1 MYPRLAIMVVIMELK
16 RDLIKY
22 IRDRAKSRYKK
33 DNACFIC
40 GSSDNLDYHHFN
52 SLTELLNAWLAAN
65 KFTPSTADE
74 IMSIRDT
81 FIKEHTRE
89 LFEDAVTLCH
99 VHHLKLHSIYG
110 KNPDLSTGSKQAR
123 WVQIQRDKCAVT

>member
-1 MYPRLAIMVVIMELK
+1 MELK
-16 RDLIKY
+16 RDLVKY
-22 IRDRAKSRYKK
+22 IRDRAKSKYKK

-40 GSSDNLDYHHFN
+40 GSSDSLDFHHYN
-52 SLTELLNAWLAAN
+52 SLTELLNAWLVKN

-74 IMSIRDT
+74 IMKIRDE
-81 FIKEHTRE
+81 FIEQHTRE

-110 KNPDLSTGSKQAR
+110 KNPHLSTAGKQLN
-123 WVQIQRDKCAVT
+123 WVGIQRGKNAG